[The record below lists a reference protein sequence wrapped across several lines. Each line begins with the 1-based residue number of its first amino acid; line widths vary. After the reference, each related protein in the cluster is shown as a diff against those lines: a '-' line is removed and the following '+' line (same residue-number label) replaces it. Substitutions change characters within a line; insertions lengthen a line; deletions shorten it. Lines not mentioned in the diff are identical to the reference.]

1 MPAAF
6 VAADPAASGQGVFEI
21 QIADS
26 NTQIFYMIFDGYMFK
41 STNQGTTWT
50 QQTSFNGGAQISANP
65 NDSYGQVGQ
74 RMAVDPNNPNI
85 VYAGSEGQ
93 GMFVTT
99 NGGTTWTSV
108 SAIPAGSDAGIT
120 GILFDPG
127 ASAGVVGGVTQT
139 IFASSYGNGVYEST
153 NGGTTWT
160 QLTGGP
166 TDVEYAA
173 VSSTGVYYAVG
184 DSNSSLWSYASGK
197 WTELLS
203 NTQSIQAVAVDPTNP
218 QEIVAQTAGGGID
231 ISYDG
236 GTTWSGWYAAQ
247 PVSTDIPWL
256 ADANTLPAVILITGS
271 ILLPVGWRLIHW
283 FQIRLFR
290 LRALASGTL
299 ACQRPGFIECKQLCS
314 NF

>member
-6 VAADPAASGQGVFEI
+6 LAADPAASGTGVFEI

-26 NTQIFYMIFDGYMFK
+26 NTQILYMMFDGYMFK

-50 QQTSFNGGAQISANP
+50 QQTSFNGGAQISADA

-74 RMAVDPNNPNI
+74 KMAIDPNNPNI

-108 SAIPAGSDAGIT
+108 SAIPAGDDAGIT

-127 ASAGVVGGVTQT
+127 ASAGVVDGVTQT

-160 QLTGGP
+160 
-166 TDVEYAA
+166 
-173 VSSTGVYYAVG
+173 
-184 DSNSSLWSYASGK
+184 DSDRRADRCRIRRRLEHRCLLCGRRQQSVFGATRTASGR
-197 WTELLS
+197 ELLS
-203 NTQSIQAVAVDPTNP
+203 ASGAVQTVAVDPSNP
-218 QEIVAQTAGGGID
+218 NEIVVVQRERLGRCKLRRRLDLEGF
-231 ISYDG
+231 DG
-236 GTTWSGWYAAQ
+236 
-247 PVSTDIPWL
+247 
-256 ADANTLPAVILITGS
+256 
-271 ILLPVGWRLIHW
+271 
-283 FQIRLFR
+283 
-290 LRALASGTL
+290 
-299 ACQRPGFIECKQLCS
+299 
-314 NF
+314 